1 MISIKVRFL
10 YLIKKKRETMNSI
23 LFPKE
28 LYALILFSGQE
39 IGNGPPQTLSNL
51 SKVVAYTC

>member
-10 YLIKKKRETMNSI
+10 YLIEKKRETLNPV
-23 LFPKE
+23 LLPKE